1 MSGPLPW
8 QCHPLSLLKTSRERG
23 TARGCASVPVFSL
36 DLGRKEEDEEEE
48 ARRERERE
56 GRERFLNKLIDEAKE

>member
-1 MSGPLPW
+1 M
-8 QCHPLSLLKTSRERG
+8 
-23 TARGCASVPVFSL
+23 FSL
-36 DLGRKEEDEEEE
+36 DLRRKEEDEEEE

>member
-1 MSGPLPW
+1 M
-8 QCHPLSLLKTSRERG
+8 KTSRERG
-23 TARGCASVPVFSL
+23 TARGCASLPVFSL
-36 DLGRKEEDEEEE
+36 DLRRKEEDEEEE